1 MFVFFSFF
9 LHGALKLEG
18 FQRIRDF
25 NAREVIMLVVQVK
38 CKNGSGCM
46 FLRSLFLQKKEIM
59 INSNYYYLWSS
70 NFKISQKCI
79 HFQSLLSSTSLLTSS
94 TECIKRNFRFLWSMT
109 RHTFWTSWIE
119 RSTKLAGRRRRG
131 CGWCRWCLLEEM
143 MMMIPVRV
151 CVLLKLLRPEEIS
164 WSVNWLCAFDNQPW
178 HYQDLDHQL
187 GTRKRINEWWSS
199 WFYIPR
205 NVEHIMYC
213 KAGLAGSLTTIFSS
227 AG

>member
-1 MFVFFSFF
+1 MVFFFKSSRPLLVVGFSHDCQVEAKKSRGTHFHFHGLIDIELEFFRNPILALAGQLKVKRKCLLISMFVFFSFF

-109 RHTFWTSWIE
+109 RHTFWTS
-119 RSTKLAGRRRRG
+119 
-131 CGWCRWCLLEEM
+131 
-143 MMMIPVRV
+143 
-151 CVLLKLLRPEEIS
+151 
-164 WSVNWLCAFDNQPW
+164 
-178 HYQDLDHQL
+178 
-187 GTRKRINEWWSS
+187 
-199 WFYIPR
+199 
-205 NVEHIMYC
+205 
-213 KAGLAGSLTTIFSS
+213 
-227 AG
+227 